1 MEQDS
6 PLVVF
11 DEATSSLDAL
21 TEATIMRSLNA
32 ATGEKTSL
40 FVAHRL
46 STIKDA
52 DIIYVL
58 EDGKVAEKGTHSQ
71 LLTKEGTK

>member
-1 MEQDS
+1 M
-6 PLVVF
+6 F

-21 TEATIMRSLNA
+21 TEATIMRSLKA

-58 EDGKVAEKGTHSQ
+58 EDGKVAEKGTHAQ
-71 LLTKEGTK
+71 LLTKEGI